1 MTWAD
6 FYLICF
12 FLGFA
17 LSLLSLLGSL
27 HLHLP
32 HLDLHIGGDHAHGP
46 HSGGGHASEIAP
58 INFGTVAAFLAWFGG
73 TGYLLARFS
82 SFWFLLGFGI
92 ACASG
97 FVGAAIVFF
106 FLAKVLI
113 RHDEE
118 LNPADYD
125 MIGVLGTVNSNIRP
139 SGTGEMI
146 FSQAG
151 VRRAAPARSDDGL
164 EIAKG
169 TEVVVTRYERG
180 VAYVRPWEELTNS
193 SAATNKIKED

>member
-12 FLGFA
+12 FLGFV

-27 HLHLP
+27 HLDLP
-32 HLDLHIGGDHAHGP
+32 HFDFHMGGDHAHSP
-46 HSGGGHASEIAP
+46 HVGGDASHAP
-58 INFGTVAAFLAWFGG
+58 RINFGTVAAFLAWFGG

-82 SFWFLLGFGI
+82 TFWSMLALGI
-92 ACASG
+92 ACVSG
-97 FVGAAIVFF
+97 LVGATIVFY
-106 FLAKVLI
+106 FLAKILI
-113 RHDEE
+113 RKDED

-125 MIGVLGTVNSNIRP
+125 MIGVLGTVSSNIRP
-139 SGTGEMI
+139 AGTGEMI

-151 VRRAAPARSDDGL
+151 TRRSAPARSDAGVAI
-164 EIAKG
+164 EKG

-180 VAYVRPWEELTNS
+180 IAYVRLWEELTDS
-193 SAATNKIKED
+193 LAESKQG

>member
-12 FLGFA
+12 FLGFV

-27 HLHLP
+27 HLDLP
-32 HLDLHIGGDHAHGP
+32 HFDFHFGGDHAHG
-46 HSGGGHASEIAP
+46 HHLGNGDLTHAP
-58 INFGTVAAFLAWFGG
+58 RINFGTISAFLAWFGG

-82 SFWFLLGFGI
+82 GFWSLLALAI
-92 ACASG
+92 ACVSG
-97 FVGAAIVFF
+97 VVGAAIVFY
-106 FLAKVLI
+106 FLAKILI
-113 RHDEE
+113 RRDEE

-125 MIGVLGTVNSNIRP
+125 MIGVLGTVTSNIRP
-139 SGTGEMI
+139 GGTGEMI

-151 VRRAAPARSDDGL
+151 TRRSAFARSEDAVAI
-164 EIAKG
+164 EKG

-180 VAYVRPWEELTNS
+180 VAYVRAWEELTNS
-193 SAATNKIKED
+193 PAESKQS

>member
-1 MTWAD
+1 
-6 FYLICF
+6 
-12 FLGFA
+12 
-17 LSLLSLLGSL
+17 
-27 HLHLP
+27 
-32 HLDLHIGGDHAHGP
+32 
-46 HSGGGHASEIAP
+46 
-58 INFGTVAAFLAWFGG
+58 
-73 TGYLLARFS
+73 
-82 SFWFLLGFGI
+82 
-92 ACASG
+92 
-97 FVGAAIVFF
+97 
-106 FLAKVLI
+106 VLI

-125 MIGVLGTVNSNIRP
+125 MIGMLGTLSSNIRL

-151 VRRAAPARSDDGL
+151 SRRAAPARSDDGV

-193 SAATNKIKED
+193 AAPSNEIKED

>member
-1 MTWAD
+1 MRMLPTRAEATPVKLRR
-6 FYLICF
+6 LIS
-12 FLGFA
+12 A
-17 LSLLSLLGSL
+17 RSS
-27 HLHLP
+27 
-32 HLDLHIGGDHAHGP
+32 
-46 HSGGGHASEIAP
+46 
-58 INFGTVAAFLAWFGG
+58 AFLAWFGG

-82 SFWFLLGFGI
+82 TFWFLLGFVI

-97 FVGAAIVFF
+97 LVGAAIVFF

-125 MIGVLGTVNSNIRP
+125 MIGVLGTLSSNIRP

-151 VRRAAPARSDDGL
+151 ARRAAPARSDDGI

-169 TEVVVTRYERG
+169 TEVVVTR
-180 VAYVRPWEELTNS
+180 VRARRCLCP
-193 SAATNKIKED
+193 AAGKS

>member
-1 MTWAD
+1 
-6 FYLICF
+6 
-12 FLGFA
+12 
-17 LSLLSLLGSL
+17 LLGSL

-32 HLDLHIGGDHAHGP
+32 HFDFHIGGDHAHAP
-46 HSGGGHASEIAP
+46 HAGGGHAGEVAP

-73 TGYLLARFS
+73 TGYLIARFS
-82 SFWFLLGFGI
+82 TFWFLFGFVI

-97 FVGAAIVFF
+97 LVGAAIVFF

-125 MIGVLGTVNSNIRP
+125 MIGMLGTVSSNIRL

-151 VRRAAPARSDDGL
+151 TRRATPARSDDGI

-193 SAATNKIKED
+193 AAPLNEIKED